1 MKISIVTVAYNASK
15 TIEQTIQSLLG
26 QTYSNIEYIVID
38 GGSSDGTQE
47 IIEKYS
53 DKIAYYSSEKDGGIY
68 FGMNKGVEKCSGEY
82 IGLLNADDVYYD
94 SEVIESV
101 VKKLLESKTDALYGD
116 LLYVDATDL
125 SKVVRRWISGK
136 YDRRNFLKG
145 WMPPHPTFFI
155 KKSAYE
161 KFGTFNTQFK
171 FAADYELMLRMLFKH
186 KLSAVY
192 LNQTLIKMRVGGVS
206 NSSVKNRLKAN
217 QEDRE
222 AWRIN
227 GIQPNW
233 YTVFMKPLSKIRQYI
248 LNKFFWK

>member
-15 TIEQTIQSLLG
+15 TIEQTIQSVLG

>member
-15 TIEQTIQSLLG
+15 TIEQTIQSVLG

-101 VKKLLESKTDALYGD
+101 AKKLVESKTDALYGD
-116 LLYVDATDL
+116 LLYVEETDL

-161 KFGTFNTQFK
+161 KFGTFNTQFR

-233 YTVFMKPLSKIRQYI
+233 YTIFMKPLSKVRQYI
-248 LNKFFWK
+248 FK